1 MTSFHDELTHPAL
14 VAHRGYALRY
24 PENTIVSIRAA
35 LEAGARAVEFDV
47 QLTADRI
54 PVLLHDTSLKRTAGV
69 DREIFD
75 LPLARAGVI
84 VVGEPDR
91 LGDAFA
97 GVTLP
102 TLADAV
108 AVIDAWPDVMAFV
121 ELKRA
126 SLRRFGNGCVVGRVL
141 EDLEPV
147 IDRAVV
153 ISFDKDAVG
162 LARDQASVRIG
173 WVIDACNDDV
183 RADAERLAPDYLFCD
198 RSLLPGTPWPGP
210 WRWVVYGVETP
221 QDATEM
227 AARGVQIIETR
238 AVGELL
244 GG

>member
-1 MTSFHDELTHPAL
+1 MTSCHDELTHPAL

-24 PENTIVSIRAA
+24 PENTVVSIRAA

-47 QLTADRI
+47 QLTADRV

-75 LPLARAGVI
+75 LSLARACVI

-141 EDLEPV
+141 EDLQPV

-153 ISFDKDAVG
+153 ISYDKDAVV
-162 LARDQASVRIG
+162 LARDQGAARIG
-173 WVIDACNDDV
+173 WVIEACSDEV
-183 RADAERLAPDYLFCD
+183 RADAERLTPDYLFCD
-198 RSLLPGTPWPGP
+198 RSLLPATPWAGP
-210 WRWVVYGVETP
+210 WHWVVYGVETR
-221 QDATEM
+221 DVATEM
-227 AARGVQIIETR
+227 AARGVQIIETM

-244 GG
+244 G

>member
-1 MTSFHDELTHPAL
+1 M
-14 VAHRGYALRY
+14 
-24 PENTIVSIRAA
+24 
-35 LEAGARAVEFDV
+35 
-47 QLTADRI
+47 
-54 PVLLHDTSLKRTAGV
+54 
-69 DREIFD
+69 
-75 LPLARAGVI
+75 
-84 VVGEPDR
+84 
-91 LGDAFA
+91 
-97 GVTLP
+97 
-102 TLADAV
+102 

-153 ISFDKDAVG
+153 ISFDQDAVG
-162 LARDQASVRIG
+162 LARDQGAARIG
-173 WVIDACNDDV
+173 WVIEACNDDV
-183 RADAERLAPDYLFCD
+183 LADAERLAPDYLFCD
-198 RSLLPGTPWPGP
+198 LGLLPATPWTGP

-221 QDATEM
+221 NDATDM

>member
-1 MTSFHDELTHPAL
+1 MTSCHDELTHPAL

-24 PENTIVSIRAA
+24 PENTVVSIRAA

-47 QLTADRI
+47 QLTADRV
-54 PVLLHDTSLKRTAGV
+54 PVLLHDASLERTAGV
-69 DREIFD
+69 DQDIRD
-75 LPLARAGVI
+75 LPLDRACEI
-84 VVGEPDR
+84 EVGEPDR
-91 LGDAFA
+91 LGDAFV

-108 AVIDAWPDVMAFV
+108 AVIDGWPDAMVFV

-126 SLRRFGNGCVVGRVL
+126 SLRRFGNGCVVQRVL
-141 EDLEPV
+141 EALLPV
-147 IDRAVV
+147 NDRAVV

-162 LARDQASVRIG
+162 LARDRGAARIG
-173 WVIDACNDDV
+173 WVMEACNDDV

-198 RSLLPGTPWPGP
+198 RPLLPGTVWPGP

-221 QDATEM
+221 QDATDV
-227 AARGVQIIETR
+227 AARGVQIIETM

>member
-153 ISFDKDAVG
+153 LSFDQDAVG
-162 LARDQASVRIG
+162 LARDQGAARIG
-173 WVIDACNDDV
+173 WVIEACNDDV
-183 RADAERLAPDYLFCD
+183 RAEAERLAPDYLFCD
-198 RSLLPGTPWPGP
+198 RPLLPGTPWPGP
-210 WRWVVYGVETP
+210 WHWVVYGVETP
-221 QDATEM
+221 EVATEI